1 MNRDL
6 KVLLTVLTLMVATA
20 MAVNKA
26 YGETKYSK
34 AMNTL
39 DEIKAHTSL
48 RAEDLVKD
56 HLTLRETEEWFESQP
71 ETIKMH
77 KDMDPRDP
85 IEQAALTTQMKILMA
100 KGNEINRRHRALD
113 ILAVVVEPVLET
125 VNWRSLIN
133 L

>member
-26 YGETKYSK
+26 YGETKYTK

-39 DEIKAHTSL
+39 DEVITHKSL
-48 RAEDLVKD
+48 KAEDLVKD

-85 IEQAALTTQMKILMA
+85 IEQAALSTQLKILMA
-100 KGNEINRRHRALD
+100 KDNELSRRHKALN
-113 ILAVVVEPVLET
+113 ILAIVVEPVLET